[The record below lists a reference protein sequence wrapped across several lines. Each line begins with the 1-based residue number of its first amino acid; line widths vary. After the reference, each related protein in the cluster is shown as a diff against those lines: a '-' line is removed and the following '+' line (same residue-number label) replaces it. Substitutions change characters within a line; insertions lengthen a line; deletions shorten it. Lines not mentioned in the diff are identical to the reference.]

1 MIVKTSGM
9 VRLRYHRNRGKPIVK
24 KKFSGPRY
32 EKELKRKKSYERKVL
47 KYLKE
52 HGPQNYDHLVIE
64 LDRQNTGNIAIALQ
78 ALLQGKHIKRHGD
91 DIVITEAGLRLHEDG
106 TYWI

>member
-1 MIVKTSGM
+1 M
-9 VRLRYHRNRGKPIVK
+9 K

-78 ALLQGKHIKRHGD
+78 ALLQRKYIKRNLD
-91 DIVITEAGLRLHEDG
+91 DVVITEAGLRLHEDD

>member
-1 MIVKTSGM
+1 M
-9 VRLRYHRNRGKPIVK
+9 VK
-24 KKFSGPRY
+24 KKFSAPRY
-32 EKELKRKKSYERKVL
+32 EKGLKRKKSYERKVL

-78 ALLQGKHIKRHGD
+78 ALLQWKHIKRNSD
-91 DIVITEAGLRLHEDG
+91 DVVITEAGLRLHEDG

>member
-1 MIVKTSGM
+1 ME
-9 VRLRYHRNRGKPIVK
+9 

-32 EKELKRKKSYERKVL
+32 EKELKRNKPYERKVL

-52 HGPQNYDHLVIE
+52 HGPQNYDHLVVE

-78 ALLQGKHIKRHGD
+78 ALLRWKHIKRNGD
-91 DIVITEAGLRLHEDG
+91 DVVITEAGLRLVEDA
-106 TYWI
+106 TYWT